1 MVWTAN
7 TIMFW
12 YDGATFQKITDHGR
26 APLTVAY
33 ERIDNSTR
41 MWDGT
46 MRRYTIAKKRTWNAS
61 WEMLPSTNTKTG
73 VGGMGTADGGWAG
86 DSIQNFYN
94 TTDGAFQMQLR
105 SGDGT
110 IETVTVMI
118 TEFQK
123 EITKRGPRVDY
134 WNLSITL
141 VEV

>member
-7 TIMFW
+7 TVMFW
-12 YDGATFQKITDHGR
+12 NDGTTFQKITDHNR
-26 APLTVAY
+26 SALTVGFD
-33 ERIDNSTR
+33 RIENSNR

-46 MRRYTIAKKRTWNAS
+46 MRRYTIAKKRTWSTS
-61 WEMLPSTNTKTG
+61 WDNLPSTNTK
-73 VGGMGTADGGWAG
+73 VAQGGMSTVDGGWSG
-86 DSIQNFYN
+86 SQMESFYYA
-94 TTDGAFQMQLR
+94 TDGAFQMQLR

-123 EITKRGPRVDY
+123 EVVKRGPRVDY